1 MGGDSMTHVITQ
13 NGALINKGEWEYM
26 VVTDEVVTNPYVGDG
41 EPPEGW
47 DFGVVTTH
55 TITNPLPEGALDED
69 LDVFYDREGVLRL
82 VRDAE
87 TMESESRHQAASAE
101 LAELLI
107 DVQLGLASPEEIER
121 AKELRAFL
129 KESSLA

>member
-1 MGGDSMTHVITQ
+1 MTHVITQ

-41 EPPEGW
+41 EPPEDW

-87 TMESESRHQAASAE
+87 AFESESRHQAASAE

-121 AKELRAFL
+121 AKELLAFL

>member
-1 MGGDSMTHVITQ
+1 MTHVITQ

-26 VVTDEVVTNPYVGDG
+26 VVTDEVITNPYVGDG
-41 EPPEGW
+41 EPPDGW

-82 VRDAE
+82 VRDASAFE
-87 TMESESRHQAASAE
+87 EESRRQAASAE
-101 LAELLI
+101 LSNLMV
-107 DVQLGLASPEEIER
+107 DVQLGLASPEEVER
-121 AKELRAFL
+121 AQALRTYL
-129 KESSLA
+129 KENPFS

>member
-1 MGGDSMTHVITQ
+1 MTHVITQ

-87 TMESESRHQAASAE
+87 GMESESRRQAASVE
-101 LAELLI
+101 LSELLI
-107 DVQLGLASPEEIER
+107 DIQLGMANPEEVER
-121 AKELRAFL
+121 AKELRTLL
-129 KESSLA
+129 KENPLP